1 MNNIKWEINMEQKVF
16 LTIDQWLAI
25 RRAIESM
32 PDDQFQKGGFVAFYS
47 GEDDKAYLT
56 ITVGE
61 E

>member
-1 MNNIKWEINMEQKVF
+1 MEQKIF
-16 LTIDQWLAI
+16 LTIEQWLSL

-32 PDDQFQKGGFVAFYS
+32 PYDQFRKGGFVAFYLA
-47 GEDDKAYLT
+47 DDDEAYLT

>member
-1 MNNIKWEINMEQKVF
+1 MEQKIV
-16 LTIDQWLAI
+16 LTIEQWLSL

-32 PDDQFQKGGFVAFYS
+32 PYEQVRKGGFVAFYLA
-47 GEDDKAYLT
+47 EDDEPYLT

>member
-1 MNNIKWEINMEQKVF
+1 MEQKIF

-32 PDDQFQKGGFVAFYS
+32 PDDQFRKGGFVAFYS
-47 GEDDKAYLT
+47 GEDDEPYLT